1 MSYLPEERQ
10 IFNNNRSGQEIVS
23 VYDTDTLVGRL
34 HDYASPDSL
43 VVFDIDGTLRPST
56 AKYIVRSNLVNPA
69 RWKNWVKC
77 DKLLDRIA
85 WPFDMAWVSM
95 VAFGMNWDWNVIEE
109 FCLDYAEAFVLEKF
123 DEDERKQIMKNGS
136 TPFYPG
142 AKDVVDLY
150 SGAQRILVS
159 RSFEELV
166 DQTREQLGIKE
177 GCHRVEEKAEKVLS
191 LAKER
196 GVNRVLIFGDLEI
209 DLQIAELLRDR
220 GIDYDMV
227 LVNKQF
233 DYKRFDDRATIFI
246 PRNWRGLLELL
257 RGETY
262 KQVAVSGSHGK
273 VLVR

>member
-1 MSYLPEERQ
+1 MGYLPEEKQ
-10 IFNNNRSGQEIVS
+10 IFNNNRSGQEVVS
-23 VYDTDTLVGRL
+23 VYDTETLVGRL

-43 VVFDIDGTLRPST
+43 IVYDIDGTLRPST
-56 AKYIVRSNLVNPA
+56 AKYIVLSNLTNPA
-69 RWKNWVKC
+69 RWKNWVKSEG
-77 DKLLDRIA
+77 LLERLT

-95 VAFGMNWDWNVIEE
+95 VAFGMNWDWNVIEH
-109 FCLDYAEAFVLEKF
+109 FCLDYAETYVLDKF
-123 DEDERKQIMKNGS
+123 DEDERKQVMENGS

-142 AKDVVDLY
+142 AREVVDLY
-150 SGAQRILVS
+150 SGSQRILVS

-166 DQTREQLGIKE
+166 DQTREQLEIKE
-177 GCHRVEEKAEKVLS
+177 GYHRVEEKAKTVLK
-191 LAKER
+191 LVRER
-196 GVNRVLIFGDLEI
+196 GINRVLIFGDLEI
-209 DLQIAELLRDR
+209 DLQISELLKNR
-220 GIDYDMV
+220 GIDHDMV

-246 PRNWRGLLELL
+246 PRNWRGLLEML

>member
-10 IFNNNRSGQEIVS
+10 IFNNNRSRQEVVS

-43 VVFDIDGTLRPST
+43 IVYDIDGTLRPST
-56 AKYIVRSNLVNPA
+56 AKYLVLSNLTNPA
-69 RWKNWVKC
+69 RWKNWVKSEG
-77 DKLLDRIA
+77 LLERMT

-95 VAFGMNWDWNVIEE
+95 VAFGMNWDWNIIEE
-109 FCLDYAEAFVLEKF
+109 FCLNYAESFVLDKF
-123 DEDERKQIMKNGS
+123 DDDERKQVMENSS

-142 AKDVVDLY
+142 AREVVDLY
-150 SGAQRILVS
+150 SEAQRILVS
-159 RSFEELV
+159 RTFEELV
-166 DQTREQLGIKE
+166 EQTREQLGMEE
-177 GCHRVEEKAEKVLS
+177 GLHRVEEKAETVLG
-191 LAKER
+191 LVQER
-196 GVNRVLIFGDLEI
+196 GVNRVLLFGDLEI
-209 DLQIAELLRDR
+209 DLQIAGLLKDR

-246 PRNWRGLLELL
+246 PRNWRGLLEML

-262 KQVAVSGSHGK
+262 KQMTVSGFHGK